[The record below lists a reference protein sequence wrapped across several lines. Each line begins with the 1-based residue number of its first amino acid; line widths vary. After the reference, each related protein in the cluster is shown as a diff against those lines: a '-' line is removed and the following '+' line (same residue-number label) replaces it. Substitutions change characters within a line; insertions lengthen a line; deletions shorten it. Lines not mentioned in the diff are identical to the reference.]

1 MAEGTVLSASSIY
14 KKMLEDERQKWIN
27 EAKPKGKLKKGSL
40 VHTAFSDYL
49 IGEQI
54 GSGGR
59 G

>member
-49 IGEQI
+49 I
-54 GSGGR
+54 
-59 G
+59 